1 MSSPRTW
8 TNPLRARFLKWFA
21 YFVYIALLRK
31 FTRESSLL
39 VAKSLLV
46 EKIKSRRKSLVK
58 IGKKIQAIR
67 TKKENHSVKKRKRS
81 LVKATGTGGASR
93 WRADFLHRGR
103 KNLSCIKLKTRF
115 PFINFFVYVSTSL
128 DTKTLAIASNRNSES
143 CLSNRCLMSGTGVLI
158 IM

>member
-1 MSSPRTW
+1 M
-8 TNPLRARFLKWFA
+8 
-21 YFVYIALLRK
+21 
-31 FTRESSLL
+31 
-39 VAKSLLV
+39 AKSLLV

-93 WRADFLHRGR
+93 WRPDFAHRVR
-103 KNLSCIKLKTRF
+103 KNEVSFYLSI
-115 PFINFFVYVSTSL
+115 IYVSTSL

-143 CLSNRCLMSGTGVLI
+143 CLSNRCLMSGTGVHI